1 MDKKVSKGKIIHSLN
16 GEVVNMVQ
24 TSVLCFINFVDL
36 LHGVRTR
43 GVILL
48 EIFFSILKILITGEK
63 K

>member
-36 LHGVRTR
+36 RIR